1 MTDLGR
7 MTGRVAELLEQR
19 LRLRGPTLGVLVR
32 KAGRRL
38 PRKVRRAAQE
48 LAEVEALAQHPKGRM
63 MVDMIRAT
71 AAYDI
76 CMAHLKPL
84 GSGARWKAL
93 ALDLV
98 TSLAL
103 LVLILGVA
111 GVCILVWRGFL

>member
-48 LAEVEALAQHPKGRM
+48 LAAVEALAQHPKGRM
-63 MVDMIRAT
+63 MVDMTRAT

-76 CMAHLKPL
+76 CIAHLKPL
-84 GSGARWKAL
+84 GSGARWKGL
-93 ALDLV
+93 ALDLAA
-98 TSLAL
+98 TLGMLL
-103 LVLILGVA
+103 LVLGVA
-111 GVCILVWRGFL
+111 GVTIVVWRGFL